1 MSVSLYY
8 SARRPAPLTAAES
21 AAVERVVTAHRAAFP
36 YPDEE
41 DLCLYADPGDGPEDV
56 LAGSTKLPADPDR
69 ALPVITHVLDAVTG
83 LRRALPGAAWHV
95 HLDDL
100 DVPWDEDG
108 GYGFGDD
115 GF

>member
-8 SARRPAPLTAAES
+8 SARRPVPLTAAES
-21 AAVERVVTAHRAAFP
+21 AAVERVVTAQRAAFP

-41 DLCLYADPGDGPEDV
+41 DLCLYESPGDGPDDV
-56 LAGSTKLPADPDR
+56 LAGSTKLPVDPDR
-69 ALPVITHVLDAVTG
+69 ALPVIAHVLGSVTE

-100 DVPWDEDG
+100 DVPWDEAG
-108 GYGFGDD
+108 GYGF
-115 GF
+115 